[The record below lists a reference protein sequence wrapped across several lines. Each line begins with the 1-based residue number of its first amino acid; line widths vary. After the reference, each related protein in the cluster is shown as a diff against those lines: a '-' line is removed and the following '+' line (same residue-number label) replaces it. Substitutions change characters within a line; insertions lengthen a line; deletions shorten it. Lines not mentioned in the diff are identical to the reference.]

1 MAQTE
6 KTPITEMPDME
17 TLMSWEMEGGCE
29 ATDGCWVEPD
39 GKCMH
44 GHPSGL
50 VFLGM
55 I

>member
-6 KTPITEMPDME
+6 KTPITEMPDLA
-17 TLMSWEMEGGCE
+17 TLMDWEMEGGCE
-29 ATDGCWVEPD
+29 TTDGCWVEPD

-44 GHPSGL
+44 GHPSWL